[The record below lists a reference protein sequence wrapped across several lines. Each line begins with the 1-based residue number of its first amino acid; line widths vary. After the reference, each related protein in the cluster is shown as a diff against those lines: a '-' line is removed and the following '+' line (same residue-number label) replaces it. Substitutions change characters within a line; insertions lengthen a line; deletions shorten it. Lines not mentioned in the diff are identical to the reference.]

1 MPEVYASEQTE
12 RMIKVARRPRT
23 RFAHRPE
30 TGGKESTKEMQ
41 EERRKDEGG
50 ALDVYLVV
58 PGVDGVVEEEEGGR
72 VVGFAT
78 KLCPRGTALVLGRV
92 RLRFR
97 LAWLWLGPCRVSVP
111 FPTTPGFTHTFLL
124 TSVGF

>member
-58 PGVDGVVEEEEGGR
+58 PVVDGVVEKEEGGR

-92 RLRFR
+92 RVRFR
-97 LAWLWLGPCRVSVP
+97 LAGLGPCRFSVP
-111 FPTTPGFTHTFLL
+111 YPTTPGFTQAFLL
-124 TSVGF
+124 TSVPF